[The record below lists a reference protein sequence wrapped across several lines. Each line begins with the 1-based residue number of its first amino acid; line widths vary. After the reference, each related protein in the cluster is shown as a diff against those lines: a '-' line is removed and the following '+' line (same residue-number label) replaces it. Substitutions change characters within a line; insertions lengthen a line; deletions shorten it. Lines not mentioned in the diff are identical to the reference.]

1 MSIIEKRAFHYTPIK
16 TLLFKKTYFY
26 LFFLQLRLLL
36 YFLCTNINVINRP
49 TTYIKSAALPCW
61 THQFPEITEVKNI
74 KQNFEFGWVQPM

>member
-1 MSIIEKRAFHYTPIK
+1 MSIIEKRTFITP
-16 TLLFKKTYFY
+16 LLKHCFSKKQFFY
-26 LFFLQLRLLL
+26 LFFLQLRSPL

-74 KQNFEFGWVQPM
+74 KQNFEFGWVPPM